1 MRKILM
7 TVFSCFFLINLSS
20 QEIVDRLDI
29 FIDCQFG
36 CDFTYIRQNMEFVNF
51 MQDRFQAD
59 VFILATRL
67 RTGSGGREIQ
77 LVFSG
82 NDQFQGMKDTLNY
95 QLIPEATDAIEREAL
110 VKHVKRGLLPYL
122 LKTQLADNII
132 FEIEG
137 VEKEEEK
144 IVEDPW
150 NFWVFNVGGNANLEG
165 EASFK
170 RASFSNRLSASRVTD
185 ASKLSFFFRYNYE
198 RGNFDLG
205 DGEEFTSII
214 ERYFSNAR
222 YVLSI
227 DDHWSAGFNASV
239 GSSTFGNTDIEGSF
253 RPAIEFNVYPYDDVA
268 TRRLSFNYSIGPEYK
283 DYTDTTLFDKL
294 EETIIRH
301 RIDIEFSQ
309 TQKWGQLEIDAGVS
323 QYLHDPSLYSM
334 FINPNLEWIITTG
347 LRLNIG
353 GVLSFVGDRINI
365 AKSDLSDEE
374 ILLQVRQL
382 DTDYRY
388 FTYIGFNYRFGSKY
402 NNYVNPRF

>member
-1 MRKILM
+1 MRKILVA
-7 TVFSCFFLINLSS
+7 VFSCFFLFNISS
-20 QEIVDRLDI
+20 QDIIDRLDI

-36 CDFTYIRQNMEFVNF
+36 CDFTYIRQNIEFVNF

-59 VFILATRL
+59 VFVLATRL

-82 NDQFQGMKDTLNY
+82 NDQFVGMDDTISY

-110 VKHVKRGLLPYL
+110 VKNVKRGLLPYL
-122 LKTQLADNII
+122 LETQLADNIT

-150 NFWVFNVGGNANLEG
+150 NFWVFNIGGNANLEG
-165 EASFK
+165 EAQFNS
-170 RASFSNRLSASRVTD
+170 ASFSTRFSASRVTG
-185 ASKLSFFFRYNYE
+185 ASKISVFGRYNYE
-198 RGNFDLG
+198 EGNFDLG
-205 DGEEFTSII
+205 DGEEFKSII
-214 ERYFSNAR
+214 ERYFANMR

-253 RPAIEFNVYPYDDVA
+253 RPAIEYNYYPYEEAA
-268 TRRLSFNYSIGPEYK
+268 TRRFSFNYSIGPEYK
-283 DYTDTTLFDKL
+283 DYTDTTVYDKL

-301 RIDIEFSQ
+301 RLDIEFSQ
-309 TQKWGQLEIDAGVS
+309 TQKWGELEIDAGVS

-334 FINPNLEWIITTG
+334 FINPNLEWIITGG

-353 GVLSFVGDRINI
+353 GVISFVGDRINI
-365 AKSDLSDEE
+365 AKADLSDEE

-388 FTYIGFNYRFGSKY
+388 FTYVGFNYRFGSKY